1 MCGLSGIISTSPQ
14 ENPLEALKHSIQA
27 IAHRGPDFTS
37 FHQQHEA
44 SFAHAR
50 LAVIDLD
57 QRSNQP
63 FLSKDGKSMLVF
75 NGEIYNYKAL
85 RTALEAQGL
94 VFSTE
99 GDTEVLAEGL
109 QAVGSKFI
117 KQLQGCFAFAHYN
130 FEQKELLLARD
141 PMGIKPLWYTN
152 GEDGSITFSS
162 EVKGLLPFLQDPRLN
177 PQALH
182 EFLRFSYNSKDSI
195 FEEFKSL
202 EPGSLLRWKAGE
214 SSIEK
219 YFDLKAT
226 FAPSIIQKNQQV
238 DQLDKLLF
246 EAVEKRLLSDVPLGA
261 FLSGG
266 LDSSLIAALAKQ
278 VVPNLKTYT
287 IGFQGADFFDE
298 STEAEASAKF
308 IGSDHRS
315 FKLGMDELEAAALN
329 IGKNLGQP
337 FGDASSVLV
346 GLLAEKVKQEVS
358 VALSGDGADELFAG
372 YEKHRGQLMALQPN
386 FALKTLARWSK
397 RLPKGNRNSKTQSTI
412 RKAQKFNEVLSLSK
426 ENRYHHLRAFASEQ
440 SIHGWT
446 NSTFVPNYAHLDSG
460 DELQEVLYND
470 QLSVLPGDMLTKV
483 DLMSMRYALEVRVPF
498 LDEKVLR
505 FANSLPALDKFGKDQ
520 GKKILRELA
529 RRHLSPSILKRPKRG
544 FELPLDQL
552 LIGPL
557 HHSLD
562 ACLDEAFTTYFQLN
576 SRAIAQDLRAY
587 RAGDKSLN
595 SAFWNLH
602 VLRTWW
608 QDLLV

>member
-1 MCGLSGIISTSPQ
+1 MSTSPQ
-14 ENPLEALKHSIQA
+14 ENLLEALKHSIQA
-27 IAHRGPDFTS
+27 IAHRGPDFS
-37 FHQQHEA
+37 SYHQHNNA
-44 SFAHAR
+44 YFAHAR

-63 FLSKDGKSMLVF
+63 FLSSDGKSMLVF
-75 NGEIYNYKAL
+75 NGEIYNYKTL
-85 RTALEAQGL
+85 RTRLEAQGL

-99 GDTEVLAEGL
+99 GDTEVLAAGL
-109 QAVGSKFI
+109 QTLGSDFI
-117 KQLQGCFAFAHYN
+117 KQLQGCFAFAHYH
-130 FEQKELLLARD
+130 FEKKELLLARD

-152 GEDGSITFSS
+152 GEEDSIAFSS
-162 EVKGLLPFLQDPRLN
+162 EVKGLLPFLQDPKLN

-202 EPGSLLRWKAGE
+202 EPGSLLRWKAGDI
-214 SSIEK
+214 SIEK
-219 YFDLKAT
+219 YFDLKST
-226 FAPSIIQKNQQV
+226 FVPSIIQKDEQV
-238 DQLDKLLF
+238 DHLEKLLF

-266 LDSSLIAALAKQ
+266 LDSSLIAAFAKQ
-278 VVPNLKTYT
+278 VVPKLKTYT

-298 STEAEASAKF
+298 SAEAEASAKF
-308 IGSDHRS
+308 IGSDHQC

-337 FGDASSVLV
+337 FGDASAVLV
-346 GLLAEKVKQEVS
+346 GLLSESVKKEVS

-397 RLPKGNRNSKTQSTI
+397 ELPKGNRNSKVQSAI
-412 RKAQKFNEVLSLSK
+412 RKAQKFNDILTLSK
-426 ENRYHHLRAFASEQ
+426 ESRYHHLRAFASEQ
-440 SIHGWT
+440 TIQSWT
-446 NSTFVPNYAHLDSG
+446 NSSFTPKYAHLDSS

-470 QLSVLPGDMLTKV
+470 QRSVLPADMLTKV
-483 DLMSMRYALEVRVPF
+483 DLMSMRYGLEVRVPF
-498 LDEKVLR
+498 LDENVLR
-505 FANSLPALDKFGKDQ
+505 FANSLPALEKFGKDQ

-529 RRHLSPSILKRPKRG
+529 RRHLSPSVLKRPKRG

-552 LIGPL
+552 LLGPL
-557 HHSLD
+557 HRSLD
-562 ACLDEAFTTYFQLN
+562 ACLDDDFTTYFQLN
-576 SRAIAQDLRAY
+576 SSAIALDLHAY
-587 RAGDKSLN
+587 RSGNKSLN

-608 QDLLV
+608 QHLLV